1 MSLSFSSLPQ
11 SICFPYTL
19 FHLSIFCLS
28 LCSLSFSLCF
38 NSSPLLLLPFYSHF
52 LSLPLSS
59 FLSLLTSSLLSL
71 PLSSHFL
78 SPLTFSLL
86 SLSLSSHFPSPL
98 TSSLLSLPLS
108 SHFLSPLTSS
118 LLSLPLS
125 SHFLSPLTSSSSLLS
140 FSFSSFTLISHNHT
154 TAHLRETEWLF
165 SSDGGHC
172 QLAETAGFQ
181 RLVIV
186 SLHCGQVYGVLE
198 EVKEEVSA
206 QGMSYLQDGVGSA
219 VKVCTCKCVIYTCI

>member
-59 FLSLLTSSLLSL
+59 FLSPLTSSLLSL

-86 SLSLSSHFPSPL
+86 SLSLSSHFP
-98 TSSLLSLPLS
+98 
-108 SHFLSPLTSS
+108 SPLTSS

-219 VKVCTCKCVIYTCI
+219 VKVCTCKCVIYTVRV